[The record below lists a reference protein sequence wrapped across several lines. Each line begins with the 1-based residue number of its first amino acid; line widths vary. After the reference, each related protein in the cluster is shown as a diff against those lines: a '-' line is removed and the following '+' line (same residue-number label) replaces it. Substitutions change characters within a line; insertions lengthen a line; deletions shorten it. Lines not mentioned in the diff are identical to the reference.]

1 MPQTS
6 SQLTQ
11 AAAGLLR
18 EIVATPP
25 SASTLNRALRVPT
38 KWRCELLAD
47 AIARRS
53 GGQVLS
59 GPFRGMHSVA
69 RASEGGRAPR
79 IIGAY
84 EAALVPVL
92 EGIIASAPELIIDI
106 GCAEGYYAV
115 GLARRLP
122 ATRVIARDADPA
134 AQEMCRA
141 MATANGVTVEVG
153 GLFTG
158 PDFDI
163 CTRARSVVICDIEGA
178 GDALLD
184 PATTPG
190 LTRADI
196 LVEVHEAMRP
206 GLTQRLAARFAPS
219 HHITRLDRRLEG
231 GGLPHRMQEL
241 SDMDRLLALC
251 EWRSGPTPWLWMQ
264 AK

>member
-1 MPQTS
+1 M
-6 SQLTQ
+6 
-11 AAAGLLR
+11 LR
-18 EIVATPP
+18 EILAKPP
-25 SASTLNRALRVPT
+25 SATSLNRALRVLA
-38 KWRCELLAD
+38 KWRSEMLAD

-59 GPFRGMHSVA
+59 GPFRGMHYVA
-69 RASEGGRAPR
+69 RASEGARAPR
-79 IIGAY
+79 IVGTY
-84 EAALVPVL
+84 ETSLVPVL
-92 EGIIASAPELIIDI
+92 EGIIASAPEVILDI

-122 ATRVIARDADPA
+122 GARVIARDADPA

-178 GDALLD
+178 EDAVLD
-184 PATTPG
+184 PATAPG
-190 LTRADI
+190 LNRADI

-206 GLTQRLAARFAPS
+206 GLTNRLAARFAAT
-219 HHITRLDRRLEG
+219 HRITRLDRRLDDS
-231 GGLPHRMQEL
+231 GLPDWMQGL
-241 SDMDRLLALC
+241 SDMDRLLALW

-264 AK
+264 VK